1 VFATGEDAS
10 HNRREEPE
18 AAMLETATLT
28 AFFHGLVQDAM
39 QAQQI
44 ASSESTECYLVHLLE
59 RFAAPDR
66 PDLLDPPLG
75 VDYLRA
81 FELPAAQRFD
91 TLRRVADTALFVTG
105 VFVDCLERGLVG
117 PDYYAALGRNAYAHL
132 STEMRRGGLGESFV
146 ELADRFPD
154 FVRVLG
160 AISALE
166 LFRSEQDTLRLY
178 KRWMHTGGRRE
189 ADLLI
194 RRGLIPVTPPAR
206 RQ

>member
-1 VFATGEDAS
+1 
-10 HNRREEPE
+10 
-18 AAMLETATLT
+18 MLETGSLT
-28 AFFHGLVQDAM
+28 ALFHDLVQDAM

-44 ASSESTECYLVHLLE
+44 ASSETTECYLVHLLE

-66 PDLLDPPLG
+66 KDLLDPPLG
-75 VDYLRA
+75 IDYLRA

-91 TLRRVADTALFVTG
+91 KLRRVADTALFVTG

-117 PDYYAALGRNAYAHL
+117 ADYYAALGRNAYAHL
-132 STEMRRGGLGESFV
+132 SNEMRRGGLGDSFV
-146 ELADRFPD
+146 ELADRFPE

-166 LFRSEQDTLRLY
+166 LFRTEQDTLRLY
-178 KRWMHTGGRRE
+178 KRWLQTGSQHE
-189 ADLLI
+189 ADLLV
-194 RRGLIPVTPPAR
+194 RRGLIPVMAPPR

>member
-1 VFATGEDAS
+1 VATKVQTGS
-10 HNRREEPE
+10 
-18 AAMLETATLT
+18 LT
-28 AFFHGLVQDAM
+28 ALFHDLVQDAM
-39 QAQQI
+39 EQQHI

-59 RFAAPDR
+59 RFAAPGR
-66 PDLLDPPLG
+66 TDLLDPPLG

-81 FELPAAQRFD
+81 FEMPAAQRFG

-105 VFVDCLERGLVG
+105 VFVDCLDRGLVG
-117 PDYYAALGRNAYAHL
+117 PDYYTSLGRNAYAHL
-132 STEMRRGGLGESFV
+132 STEMRRGGLGDSFV

-166 LFRSEQDTLRLY
+166 LFRTEQDTLRLY
-178 KRWMHTGGRRE
+178 RRWLQTGSQRE
-189 ADLLI
+189 ADLLV
-194 RRGLIPVTPPAR
+194 RRGLIPVPAPTR

>member
-1 VFATGEDAS
+1 MVQTG
-10 HNRREEPE
+10 
-18 AAMLETATLT
+18 TLT
-28 AFFHGLVQDAM
+28 ALFHDLVQEALE
-39 QAQQI
+39 QQHI
-44 ASSESTECYLVHLLE
+44 ESSETTECYLVHLLE
-59 RFAAPDR
+59 RFAAPGR
-66 PDLLDPPLG
+66 KDLLDPPLG

-81 FELPAAQRFD
+81 FELPAVQRFD

-105 VFVDCLERGLVG
+105 VFVECLDRGLVG
-117 PDYYAALGRNAYAHL
+117 PDYYTALGRNAYAQL

-178 KRWMHTGGRRE
+178 KRWLATGSQRE
-189 ADLLI
+189 ADLLM
-194 RRGLIPVTPPAR
+194 RRGLIPVAAPSR